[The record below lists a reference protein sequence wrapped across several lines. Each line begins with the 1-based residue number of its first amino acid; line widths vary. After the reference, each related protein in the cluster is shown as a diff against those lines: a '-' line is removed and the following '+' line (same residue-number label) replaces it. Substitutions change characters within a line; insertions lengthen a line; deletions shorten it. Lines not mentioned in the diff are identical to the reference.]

1 MKVLY
6 ITTLH
11 RPGNWLAEAFAADG
25 ATKIL
30 LEEVVGV
37 TAGLARLR
45 DEVFDAVV
53 VSHEPGVLD
62 GLDLVEGFRAGGHDE
77 PLLLVGEQTPQQ
89 LEARASKSEPTTT
102 AASPRPPSAA
112 CSGNSPARSS
122 GTNSSERKSPAPAS
136 RWRQR
141 LHQEHR
147 EAQHLL
153 EQQRLVIADLEILK
167 SLTRG
172 SPAARVCRVRRLPR
186 QNGESLLG
194 TCRWIC
200 RAAVAHYRE
209 LLRTYVI
216 MGVGNLTT
224 EMADLSEMLAT
235 SGVSAQRALQ
245 LHVTVLEE
253 LVAGLGAR
261 MPGT

>member
-1 MKVLY
+1 MNLAAAKPGSGRIQGTLPPRMKVLY

-62 GLDLVEGFRAGGHDE
+62 GLDLVEGLRAGGHDE

-89 LEARASKSEPTTT
+89 LEALCFEVGADDYCCVTETTVRGLLWKFARAIQRNQLQRENRRLLQ
-102 AASPRPPSAA
+102 A
-112 CSGNSPARSS
+112 
-122 GTNSSERKSPAPAS
+122 E
-136 RWRQR
+136 RQR

-167 SLTRG
+167 N
-172 SPAARVCRVRRLPR
+172 PARLPR
-186 QNGESLLG
+186 RPSVPSSKIASPE
-194 TCRWIC
+194 R
-200 RAAVAHYRE
+200 
-209 LLRTYVI
+209 
-216 MGVGNLTT
+216 
-224 EMADLSEMLAT
+224 
-235 SGVSAQRALQ
+235 
-245 LHVTVLEE
+245 
-253 LVAGLGAR
+253 
-261 MPGT
+261 